1 MPENYRINQ
10 WVWVLVAAALIGFV
24 VLGTRFMQT
33 QHRLNAVEIAL
44 SRAKDDTVR
53 THAEAAKL
61 AKATEELS
69 TELEESSAT
78 QFELEGMLA
87 RANAAI
93 ADLNEKLDIA
103 QSNLQKRQSQL
114 QALEAQLKDAE
125 HALDQ
130 LSAEAVE
137 SENEIAKLRQ
147 GIVSCE
153 EFFHEWETDGTP
165 PSLSTIAALGREAA
179 AAKDCIRKGKISTA
193 CRHWQGLLAVI
204 EEIGPP
210 ISESRSE
217 IEHLMRKNQ
226 CELEGYSSSD

>member
-1 MPENYRINQ
+1 MMSENQ
-10 WVWVLVAAALIGFV
+10 WILVLVAAALIGFI

-44 SRAKDDTVR
+44 SKAKDEAVR
-53 THAEAAKL
+53 THAEAEKL
-61 AKATEELS
+61 AKS
-69 TELEESSAT
+69 TEDLRTELKKSNAT
-78 QFELEGMLA
+78 HNELKSTLGK
-87 RANAAI
+87 ANAAI
-93 ADLNEKLDIA
+93 ADLNEKLDTA
-103 QSNLQKRQSQL
+103 QSKLQKRQSQL
-114 QALEAQLKDAE
+114 QALEAQLRDAE

-130 LSAEAVE
+130 LSAKAVE

-165 PSLSTIAALGREAA
+165 PSISTIAALGREAA

-226 CELEGYSSSD
+226 CELEGYFLSD